1 MTVNASDLHDNVVS
15 VPQQTGLFEQV
26 IGFEPKSAP
35 TASSTCA
42 VWLEGVRPY
51 PMGSGLAASTG
62 VVTFTA
68 RTYIPMLSEP
78 LDGVEK
84 ATLAAVDGLLT
95 AYSGDFQL
103 DASVRNVDL
112 LGASG
117 QSLSARCGYT
127 NIDGVLFRTATI
139 TIPLIINDLWTE
151 TA

>member
-1 MTVNASDLHDNVVS
+1 MTVNASDLHDNVVT
-15 VPQQTGLFEQV
+15 VPQRLGIFENV

-35 TASSTCA
+35 TGTSTCA
-42 VWLEGVRPY
+42 LWLEGVRPY

-62 VVTFTA
+62 VITFTA
-68 RTYIPMLSEP
+68 RVYIPMLSEP

-84 ATLAAVDGLLT
+84 SILAAVDGLLT
-95 AYSGDFQL
+95 AYSGDFTL

-117 QSLSARCGYT
+117 QALSARCGYT

-139 TIPLIINDLWTE
+139 TIPLVVNDLWTE